1 MSDNEVIMN
10 LQRDLFAVLNNST
23 MPLMVKSLV
32 VENALLKLNSEL
44 KNEQIAN
51 LQASQEVNL
60 HVDTLE
66 VNTGNSDASS
76 NESDKTDEVK
86 QDNG

>member
-51 LQASQEVNL
+51 LQANQEVNL

-66 VNTGNSDASS
+66 MNTGS
-76 NESDKTDEVK
+76 NKTDEVK
-86 QDNG
+86 E

>member
-44 KNEQIAN
+44 KNEQISD
-51 LQASQEVNL
+51 LQANQEVNL

-66 VNTGNSDASS
+66 MNTG
-76 NESDKTDEVK
+76 SDKTDEVK
-86 QDNG
+86 E

>member
-10 LQRDLFAVLNNST
+10 LQRDLFAVINNST

-51 LQASQEVNL
+51 LQANQEVNL

-66 VNTGNSDASS
+66 MNTGS
-76 NESDKTDEVK
+76 NKTDEVK
-86 QDNG
+86 E

>member
-1 MSDNEVIMN
+1 MSDNEIIIN
-10 LQRDLFAVLNNST
+10 LQGDLFSVLNNST

-32 VENALLKLNSEL
+32 VENALLKLNAEL

-51 LQASQEVNL
+51 LQANQEVNL

-66 VNTGNSDASS
+66 MNTGTK
-76 NESDKTDEVK
+76 DKQAEAEEAK
-86 QDNG
+86 EE

>member
-10 LQRDLFAVLNNST
+10 LQRDLFDVLNNST

-66 VNTGNSDASS
+66 MNTGS
-76 NESDKTDEVK
+76 NKTDEVK
-86 QDNG
+86 E

>member
-10 LQRDLFAVLNNST
+10 LQRDLFSVINNST

-51 LQASQEVNL
+51 LQANQEVNL

-66 VNTGNSDASS
+66 MNTG
-76 NESDKTDEVK
+76 SDKTDEVK
-86 QDNG
+86 E

>member
-1 MSDNEVIMN
+1 MSDNEIIMN
-10 LQRDLFAVLNNST
+10 LQGDLFSVLNNST

-32 VENALLKLNSEL
+32 VENALLKLNTEL

-51 LQASQEVNL
+51 LQANQEVNL

-66 VNTGNSDASS
+66 MNTGAK
-76 NESDKTDEVK
+76 DKQAEAEEAEK
-86 QDNG
+86 E

>member
-32 VENALLKLNSEL
+32 VENALLKLNAEL
-44 KNEQIAN
+44 KNEQISN
-51 LQASQEVNL
+51 LQANQEVNL

-66 VNTGNSDASS
+66 MNTGS
-76 NESDKTDEVK
+76 EKIDEVK
-86 QDNG
+86 E

>member
-1 MSDNEVIMN
+1 MSDNEIITN
-10 LQRDLFAVLNNST
+10 LQRDLFSVLNNST

-32 VENALLKLNSEL
+32 VENALLKLNAEL

-51 LQASQEVNL
+51 LQANQEVNL

-66 VNTGNSDASS
+66 MNTGAKN
-76 NESDKTDEVK
+76 K
-86 QDNG
+86 QAEAEETEKE

>member
-10 LQRDLFAVLNNST
+10 LQRDLFSVLNNST

-32 VENALLKLNSEL
+32 VENALLKLNAEL

-51 LQASQEVNL
+51 LQANQEVNL

-66 VNTGNSDASS
+66 MNTGAK
-76 NESDKTDEVK
+76 DKQAEAEEAEK
-86 QDNG
+86 E

>member
-1 MSDNEVIMN
+1 MSDNEIIIN
-10 LQRDLFAVLNNST
+10 LQGDLFSVLNNST

-32 VENALLKLNSEL
+32 VENALLKLNTEL

-51 LQASQEVNL
+51 LQADQEVNL

-66 VNTGNSDASS
+66 MNTGAK
-76 NESDKTDEVK
+76 DKQAEAEEAEK
-86 QDNG
+86 E

>member
-51 LQASQEVNL
+51 LQANQEVNL

-66 VNTGNSDASS
+66 VNTG
-76 NESDKTDEVK
+76 SDKTDEVK
-86 QDNG
+86 EDNG

>member
-32 VENALLKLNSEL
+32 VENALLKLNSVL
-44 KNEQIAN
+44 KNEQISD
-51 LQASQEVNL
+51 LQANQEVNL

-66 VNTGNSDASS
+66 MNTG
-76 NESDKTDEVK
+76 SDKTDEVK
-86 QDNG
+86 E

>member
-44 KNEQIAN
+44 KNEQIAD
-51 LQASQEVNL
+51 LQANQEVNL

-66 VNTGNSDASS
+66 MNTG
-76 NESDKTDEVK
+76 SDKTDEVK
-86 QDNG
+86 E

>member
-10 LQRDLFAVLNNST
+10 LQRDLFDVINNST

-44 KNEQIAN
+44 KNEQIAD
-51 LQASQEVNL
+51 LQANQEVNL

-66 VNTGNSDASS
+66 MNTC
-76 NESDKTDEVK
+76 SDKTDEVK
-86 QDNG
+86 E

>member
-44 KNEQIAN
+44 KNEQIVN

-66 VNTGNSDASS
+66 VNTGS
-76 NESDKTDEVK
+76 NDKTDEVK

>member
-10 LQRDLFAVLNNST
+10 LQRDLFSVINNST

-32 VENALLKLNSEL
+32 VENALLKLNAEL
-44 KNEQIAN
+44 KNEQISN
-51 LQASQEVNL
+51 LQANQEVNL

-66 VNTGNSDASS
+66 MNTG
-76 NESDKTDEVK
+76 SDKTDEVK
-86 QDNG
+86 E